1 MAKDMFGIPISTVA
15 SEFAFSLGGRIMDD
29 FRTSLHPT
37 MLEAPVCASDW
48 LWDEEIVVMDEEDVL
63 IEEQEKEYQRGNLRI
78 S

>member
-1 MAKDMFGIPISTVA
+1 
-15 SEFAFSLGGRIMDD
+15 MDD